1 MQRGYN
7 FVGRSFG
14 VFNLELPE
22 DYVFCFAGSDK
33 APESPVLAGT
43 SRAVSIDRS
52 FNELA
57 LAFSRRPGEVFNG
70 LAEKIESPAV
80 ELESGAELE
89 SNTA

>member
-33 APESPVLAGT
+33 APESPILAGT
-43 SRAVSIDRS
+43 SRAVSIDGS

-57 LAFSRRPGEVFNG
+57 LAFSRRPEEVFNG
-70 LAEKIESPAV
+70 YLLDRPAGPKRDRLGV
-80 ELESGAELE
+80 TVSA
-89 SNTA
+89 